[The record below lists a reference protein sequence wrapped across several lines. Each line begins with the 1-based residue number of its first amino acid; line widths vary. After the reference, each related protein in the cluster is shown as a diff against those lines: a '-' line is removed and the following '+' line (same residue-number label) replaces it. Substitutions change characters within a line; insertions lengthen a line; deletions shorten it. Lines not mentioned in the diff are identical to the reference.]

1 MFPPFRSFH
10 WRLTFILF
18 LLLSTTTGSLFFLNY
33 QIEKRI
39 LIDQIRQRALL
50 MGKTLQLNLFELIL
64 KSRQTDLAGIPEKEK
79 RQIRDFIQ
87 HFGEEENHLDIFSKN
102 EGLHDL
108 FLFDAQNK
116 VIIDYPAEKEG
127 RTLPPRERVDPA
139 ILARLSQNEIETQ
152 ILGRNE
158 NIVLI
163 LTFPL
168 FQEQRLLGFG
178 RIEMSMNSAVALLSR
193 IKFWGFITAA
203 GLFLI
208 ILLSATYLA
217 KSFTRPIGDL
227 AQAAVRIGQGDF
239 KVRLNESRKDEIGL
253 LMKTFNRMSEGIR
266 KLEETQKRVE
276 KLEIAGQLAAGVA
289 HEIKNPLNSLGLII
303 DHLKDRFTAKME
315 FPDRGKFT
323 ELTDN
328 MKVEVERLND
338 IVEGFLRYAKPST
351 LLRQLT
357 DLNELIGET
366 LAFLTPEADRQ
377 QVKIFKQFERNL
389 PQMLIDYH
397 QIRQALINL
406 VINALQAM
414 PVGGEIRVFT
424 SLHFQPQ
431 EEVII
436 SIQDT
441 GGGIPPENLNRL
453 FDPYF
458 TTRSRGFG
466 LGLSIV
472 DRIIQEHNG
481 RIEVKSSPG
490 EGATFTIFLP
500 VIHGDQDA

>member
-10 WRLTFILF
+10 WRLTLILF
-18 LLLSTTTGSLFFLNY
+18 FLLSTTTGSLFFLNY

-50 MGKTLQLNLFELIL
+50 MGKALQLNLFELIL
-64 KSRQTDLAGIPEKEK
+64 KSRQTDLAEIPENEK

-127 RTLPPRERVDPA
+127 RTLPPQERLSPA

-152 ILGRNE
+152 ILTRNE
-158 NIVLI
+158 DVVLI

-168 FQEQRLLGFG
+168 FQEQTLLGLG
-178 RIEMSMNSAVALLSR
+178 RIEMSMSPAVVLLSR
-193 IKFWGFITAA
+193 IKFWGFLTAA

-208 ILLSATYLA
+208 ILLFATYLA
-217 KSFTRPIGDL
+217 KSFTRPIGEL
-227 AQAAVRIGQGDF
+227 VQAAVRIGRGDF
-239 KVRLNESRKDEIGL
+239 KVRLNESRQDEIGS
-253 LMKTFNRMSEGIR
+253 LMKTFNRMSEGIQ

-276 KLEIAGQLAAGVA
+276 KLEVAGRLAAGVA

-303 DHLKDRFTAKME
+303 DHLKDRFKAKME
-315 FPDRGKFT
+315 LPDREKFT

-328 MKVEVERLND
+328 MKAEVERLNE
-338 IVEGFLRYAKPST
+338 IVEGFLRYAKPSA

-357 DLNELIGET
+357 DLNELVGET
-366 LAFLTPEADRQ
+366 LTFLTPEADCQ
-377 QVKIFKQFERNL
+377 QVKIIKRFERNI
-389 PQMLIDYH
+389 PKILIDYH

-406 VINALQAM
+406 VINAFQAM
-414 PVGGEIRVFT
+414 PNGGEIHVFT
-424 SLHFQPQ
+424 DVHSQSQNELI
-431 EEVII
+431 V
-436 SIQDT
+436 SILDT
-441 GGGIPPENLNRL
+441 GGGIPAENLGRL

-472 DRIIQEHNG
+472 ERIIQEHNG
-481 RIEVKSSPG
+481 RIEIKSPPG
-490 EGATFTIFLP
+490 KGATFTIFLP
-500 VIHGDQDA
+500 LNHGDQDA